1 MRPAG
6 ARLISPSSVQ
16 YAHSTRGT
24 RISAFGKA
32 GLLSAVRRPFTWSPW
47 KCEITTV
54 STALRSMPAAL
65 RFVWNWP
72 AAPFERSK
80 FASPVP
86 VSITTS
92 LPPVLTTIGV

>member
-1 MRPAG
+1 MK
-6 ARLISPSSVQ
+6 
-16 YAHSTRGT
+16 YFHSTAGT

-32 GLLSAVRRPFTWSPW
+32 GLLSGVRRPLTWSPW

-72 AAPFERSK
+72 VAPLVRSK